1 MHCRHAGI
9 TIAIASLAAA
19 ACSGEGPAID
29 PIDDQVVA
37 VGEELAV
44 EIRASNGGNSD
55 IRFDYSSNAPSD
67 DDAAMSKRP
76 DGTGLFTWTPGAD
89 DVGSWTFDFTAADG
103 SGKSSESVT
112 VEVRSAVGSN
122 SLPNFRRPLG
132 AGTAITVAE
141 EASDCVEVE
150 MVVTDQDSTEVSFAE
165 EEPRIEGGMLLQDS
179 EFEATWRWCP
189 TPEQKKAQDRYVLTL
204 SADDGINPKS
214 LKRYQ
219 IILRNSMPREC
230 AGLVPTITHAA
241 ADQETINPLRIT
253 VEAAD
258 ESGLKAAPL
267 IYYSTMPPSDPPD
280 LEQMTMLHFALDS
293 GDTRSGTFSV
303 EVPHP
308 IPDAAPGTSQ
318 ILYYVVVA
326 EDNDDSGGKCDHIVT
341 QSYQMNVTVPGGDG
355 GLGSCE
361 PCTTDAQ
368 CGGATD
374 NCLRVGV
381 EGEAFCFTACTGAA
395 GECAEGYVCSANEL
409 ESIEGAKG
417 RQCVPMNE
425 SCEVGGSCPDDTFEQ
440 NDGRSQAQA
449 IEPGATEALRMCPLG
464 DIQADEDW
472 YSFTVTGDTETTLKI
487 AGDTYPNMELSLLD
501 ESGKLVA
508 ASEDWGSD
516 DDVKR
521 CLKPGT
527 YTVRVYSYFSGE
539 NDYSLELTTA
549 AGDCRDDGGGTCEDD
564 AFEDDDGVGEG
575 RIPDFED
582 QIFRSSDNQICTGDD
597 DWFFITLFEGETIW
611 TTLSFDQVS
620 EEEDLDLLV
629 YDQSGALLTP
639 CTEEDP
645 SGCDADNGQSGDADE
660 QMMFTAPSFQ
670 EYYVV
675 VHGWNGAENSYEI
688 CMGLEAGLCTIP

>member
-9 TIAIASLAAA
+9 TIALASLAAV

-29 PIDDQVVA
+29 PIEDRVVA
-37 VGEELAV
+37 VGEELAI
-44 EIRASNGGNSD
+44 EIKADNGGNSD
-55 IRFDYSSNAPSD
+55 IRFDYSSDAPGTGGAS
-67 DDAAMSKRP
+67 MSKRP

-89 DVGSWTFDFTAADG
+89 AVGSWTFDFSAADG
-103 SGKSSESVT
+103 SGKSSESVSI
-112 VEVRSAVGSN
+112 EVRSAVGSN
-122 SLPNFRRPLG
+122 SLPLFRRPLG
-132 AGTAITVAE
+132 AGTAIQAVD
-141 EASDCVEVE
+141 EASDCVDVE

-179 EFEATWRWCP
+179 EFEATWHWCP
-189 TPEQKKAQDRYVLTL
+189 TPDQVKAQDRYLLTL
-204 SADDGINPKS
+204 SADDGVNPKS
-214 LKRYQ
+214 IKRYQ
-219 IILRNSMPREC
+219 IILRDPMRRDC
-230 AGLVPTITHAA
+230 AGEPPVVTHTA
-241 ADQETINPLRIT
+241 ADQSTVNPIKIT
-253 VEAAD
+253 VDATD

-267 IYYSTMPPSDPPD
+267 VWHSTMAPSDPPD
-280 LEQMTMLHFALDS
+280 LKQMELVHMHLDS
-293 GDTRSGTFSV
+293 GDTRSGSYSA
-303 EVPHP
+303 ELPNP

-318 ILYYVVVA
+318 TVYYVVVT

-341 QSYQMNVTVPGGDG
+341 QSFQMNVAVPDGDG
-355 GLGSCE
+355 GLGLCE
-361 PCTTDAQ
+361 PCSTDAQ
-368 CGGATD
+368 CGGPAD

-381 EGEAFCFTACTGAA
+381 EGDAFCFKACTGD
-395 GECAEGYVCSANEL
+395 GECGNGYICSPSEL
-409 ESIEGAKG
+409 ESVEGVKG

-425 SCEVGGSCPDDTFEQ
+425 SCEVGGACPDDTFEQ
-440 NDGRSQAQA
+440 NDGRTQAQEIQA
-449 IEPGATEALRMCPLG
+449 GTTEALRMCPLG

-472 YSFTVTGDTETTLKI
+472 YSFTITGDTETTIKI

-501 ESGKLVA
+501 DSGKLIA

-516 DDVKR
+516 DDVNR

-539 NDYSLELTTA
+539 NDYSLEMTTA
-549 AGDCRDDGGGTCEDD
+549 AGDCRDEGGTCEDD

-582 QIFRSSDNQICTGDD
+582 QIFRSSENQICTGDD

-611 TTLSFDQVS
+611 TTLTFDQVADDQ
-620 EEEDLDLLV
+620 DLDLLV
-629 YDQSGALLTP
+629 YDQTGLLLTP

-645 SGCDADNGQSGDADE
+645 SGCDADNGQSGDANE

-675 VHGWNGAENSYEI
+675 VHGWDGAANTYEI